1 MTFHIRHSICR
12 RTACVGTCRPDRARC
27 PLGCIRG
34 TRGVCIVRGPRAQ
47 TAGLVEERSDSHA
60 HRRTR
65 REPRTSPR
73 YFEDATFRGG
83 SSIGCHN
90 ENVMISRGWIFRLL
104 RAFLNCRGS
113 SDSGEASQAHK
124 VSLHS
129 RFDPD
134 FRALVPIGSQGAAM
148 AALLAALVRRYLLFS
163 SAESP
168 SELIVDE
175 MLRSLSGHIPIHRS
189 SWTASL
195 RTHRCMSQF
204 HRASSLCFAKLLT
217 CCRYDGRLYA
227 VNSAS
232 PCPGSR

>member
-1 MTFHIRHSICR
+1 MCSFTYSRCQLIVLIRISQVAALRKSLGKDLEFGESHSHLSRGSCQLMTFHIRHSICR

-148 AALLAALVRRYLLFS
+148 AALLAALVRRYFFFFLGG
-163 SAESP
+163 EP
-168 SELIVDE
+168 Q
-175 MLRSLSGHIPIHRS
+175 
-189 SWTASL
+189 
-195 RTHRCMSQF
+195 RT
-204 HRASSLCFAKLLT
+204 
-217 CCRYDGRLYA
+217 
-227 VNSAS
+227 NS
-232 PCPGSR
+232 